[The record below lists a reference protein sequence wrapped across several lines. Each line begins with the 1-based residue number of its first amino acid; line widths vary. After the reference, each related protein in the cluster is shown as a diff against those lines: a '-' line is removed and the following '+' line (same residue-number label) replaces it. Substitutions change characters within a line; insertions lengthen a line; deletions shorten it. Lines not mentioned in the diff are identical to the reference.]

1 MQRQETRGQGESVTE
16 GGPSEALSSR
26 PLDVGVVGGTELPNI
41 VVGRDTGNTQRDTGL
56 NVHNHTT
63 QKATRKERGVGPVGV
78 CVLSCPPRCDASSCE
93 LIDREAPPDARKALG
108 KERRKGNYGCAGRTQ
123 PHSLSTAY
131 ATRYECLPSVQVID
145 SPRRNLGV

>member
-1 MQRQETRGQGESVTE
+1 MQRETRAQGESVTE

-63 QKATRKERGVGPVGV
+63 QKAMRKEGGVGPV
-78 CVLSCPPRCDASSCE
+78 
-93 LIDREAPPDARKALG
+93 ARWGLCSIVSAAALQC
-108 KERRKGNYGCAGRTQ
+108 K
-123 PHSLSTAY
+123 L
-131 ATRYECLPSVQVID
+131 L
-145 SPRRNLGV
+145 